1 LQTGHEAS
9 QGTTAVLHTYNKNQ
23 AWQVAKTNQ
32 TESKLENDA
41 EEREREIYFLNMIVN
56 SSKDRGLRQNKTP
69 TRPGIRR

>member
-41 EEREREIYFLNMIVN
+41 EEREREIYFLNMIVRM
-56 SSKDRGLRQNKTP
+56 DHEQQQR
-69 TRPGIRR
+69 